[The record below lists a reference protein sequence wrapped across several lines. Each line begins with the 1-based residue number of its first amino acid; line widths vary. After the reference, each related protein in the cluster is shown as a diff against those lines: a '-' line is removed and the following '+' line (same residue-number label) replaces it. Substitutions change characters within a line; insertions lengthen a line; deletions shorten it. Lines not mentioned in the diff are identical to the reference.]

1 MRAIGIDPSTKAT
14 GLVVLDGSADA
25 MPALVLEE
33 VISFPKLTG
42 ITQRR
47 AIVTAIMERIVEHQ
61 PDKIVIEGYSLNLK
75 NASSVV
81 PLVELGGLLRFCLQ
95 LDGHKWLDP
104 RASELKKF
112 VIGSGNGNKDQVQM
126 FVLHKWGHV
135 SKSNDTADAYGLACI
150 GLASGGKLPKVTK
163 EMRGVVGSLKI
174 RDN

>member
-14 GLVVLDGSADA
+14 GIVVLDGAADT

-33 VISFPKLTG
+33 IISFPKLTG
-42 ITQRR
+42 IAQRR